1 MGLRPTQGDEKRLV
15 PASTLYE
22 TVALSFVIPSEA
34 ERLSAMSRARGG
46 VWLWKR
52 RGHGPLG
59 KRCAF
64 STFPS
69 TLLRLGN
76 QALTVRGAS
85 WLG

>member
-1 MGLRPTQGDEKRLV
+1 VVPPKVMNKRFG
-15 PASTLYE
+15 PAITFYG
-22 TVALSFVIPSEA
+22 TTALSFVIPSEA